1 MTLLLVLLLA
11 GAALVASP
19 LLVKCIDRYAGWPL
33 AVLFLAAAAVLSRQ
47 PSSIDVPWALGAHF
61 ALKADA
67 LSMFF
72 GLLALLIGAV
82 VFIYSAA
89 YLPKRK
95 GNTSFYVIMSAF
107 MFAVLLLVLADD
119 VITLFIGWE
128 LVSIASFLLI
138 ARSGSGGQAGAV
150 RTLILTFIG
159 GLTLLTAVAI
169 MATQAGTT
177 NLTEI
182 LASDIWDNHHLV
194 ELMAVLVAVSA
205 FTKAAQL
212 PFHFWLPEAM
222 AAATPVSAFLHA
234 AAVVKAGI
242 YLLIRFSGI
251 FHAEPVWNWLLISVG
266 LATAVMGALFAI
278 QKTDLKQLTA
288 YSTVSHLGWLVAT
301 IGVGTPF
308 ALAAALV
315 HTLAHALFKSSL
327 FMLIGVIDHQ
337 TGTRDIRRLGPLAK
351 QMPFTFTAMLV
362 GALSMASVP
371 PLFGFAS
378 KEGMLEAFAST
389 SAAPALLTVAALG
402 AVLTFT
408 YSARI
413 ICGAFFDGPR
423 DLSHVREAPVALWL
437 PAAIPGLLSVP
448 AAFALPLLDAPV
460 DAAVAATGLHSH
472 SHLALWHGVTTP
484 LIISLVVLALGVVG
498 VVFRKPLL
506 APIERKE
513 LLPFSGASL
522 LGNLLEVAKRY
533 GRRGADIANSFSPAR
548 HLAWP
553 FVAVLALGVAAVSSN
568 MDGAGLQPRVPGTDS
583 LFDLIPLAIIVPS
596 LAALMRTRSR
606 LTGTLLLSGIGVA
619 VTFQILL
626 LGAPDVALTQ
636 FLVELLVIAMIMMV
650 LRHHPRGFH
659 PVRKQRKYWSGAIAA
674 GMGIV
679 TFLGVY
685 TLLGRHERPELAMWY
700 LQQAPSIAG
709 GSNVVNTILV
719 EFRALDTMGEL
730 SVLGMAAVVI
740 ASVVASIPR
749 DHTVLAPELAEPD
762 RNALPLQHLQ
772 RLVLPILI
780 VLSIFIFMR
789 GHMSPG
795 GGFIAALV
803 AAAAF
808 MIVYLAKP
816 TDAQVVGT
824 NTPFILTGL
833 GMLLALFA
841 GFLGLLKGSFLFAI
855 HGHLFGEHVTTSMIF
870 DAGVYLAVLG
880 MVSLGINALG
890 GRERPGA
897 AEVPYARPADTPVPP
912 PHVRERKTPFT
923 KAQEQRRK
931 KNLKK
936 AVAAMQAKE
945 GTK

>member
-1 MTLLLVLLLA
+1 MTLILVVLLA
-11 GAALVASP
+11 GAAVVAAP
-19 LLVKCIDRYAGWPL
+19 LLVKLIDRQAGWPL
-33 AVLFLAAAAVLSRQ
+33 AALFVAAAWVLSTQ
-47 PSSIDVPWALGAHF
+47 PAAVDIPWALGAHF

-72 GLLALLIGAV
+72 ALLALLIGAV
-82 VFIYSAA
+82 VFCYSAS
-89 YLPKRK
+89 YLPTRQ

-119 VITLFIGWE
+119 IILLFVGWE

-150 RTLILTFIG
+150 RTLVLTFIG

-169 MATQAGTT
+169 LATQAGTT

-182 LASDIWDNHHLV
+182 LHSPIWDNHHLV
-194 ELMAVLVAVSA
+194 ELMAVLIAISA

-251 FHAEPVWNWLLISVG
+251 FHDEPVWNWLLISAG
-266 LATAVMGALFAI
+266 LTTAVLGALFAV

-327 FMLIGVIDHQ
+327 FMLIGVVDHE
-337 TGTRDIRRLGPLAK
+337 TGTRDIRRLGPLARR
-351 QMPFTFTAMLV
+351 MPFTFGAMLI

-389 SAAPALLTVAALG
+389 SAAPILLPIAGLG
-402 AVLTFT
+402 ALLTFT

-413 ICGAFFDGPR
+413 ILGAFFDGPR
-423 DLSHVREAPVALWL
+423 DMSHVHEAPVALWL
-437 PAAIPGLLSVP
+437 PAALPGVLSLPV
-448 AAFALPLLDAPV
+448 AFALPLLDKPI

-472 SHLALWHGVTTP
+472 SHLALWHGLTTP
-484 LIISLVVLALGVVG
+484 LFISLAVLALGIIG

-506 APIERKE
+506 QPIERRE

-522 LGNLLEVAKRY
+522 LQQVFRNAKRF
-533 GRRGADIANSFSPAR
+533 GRLGAEVANSFSPSR

-553 FVAVLALGVAAVSSN
+553 FAAVIVLGLAAAFSD
-568 MDGAGLQPRVPGTDS
+568 MDGAGLQPRVPGTDRI
-583 LFDLIPLAIIVPS
+583 FDLIPLAIIVPS
-596 LAALMRTRSR
+596 LVALLRTRSR

-636 FLVELLVIAMIMMV
+636 FLVELLVIVMIMMV

-659 PVRKQRKYWSGAIAA
+659 PVRKQRTYWSGAIAM
-674 GMGIV
+674 GMGIT
-679 TFLGVY
+679 TFFGVY

-700 LQQAPSIAG
+700 LREAPEIAG

-740 ASVVASIPR
+740 ASVVASMPR
-749 DHTVLAPELAEPD
+749 DRTLLAPALAEPD
-762 RNALPLQHLQ
+762 HNALPFQHLQ
-772 RLVLPILI
+772 RLLVPALG
-780 VLSIFIFMR
+780 VLSLFIFMR
-789 GHMSPG
+789 GHNSPG

-808 MIVYLAKP
+808 MVVYLAKP
-816 TDAQVVGT
+816 DDAPVVGK
-824 NTPFILTGL
+824 NTPFVLTGL

-841 GFLGLLKGSFLFAI
+841 GFLGLLRGSFLFAI
-855 HGHLFGEHVTTSMIF
+855 HGHIFGEHVTTSMIF

-880 MVSLGINALG
+880 MVTLGINTLG

-897 AEVPYARPADTPVPP
+897 DSVPYERPADTPVPP
-912 PHVRERKTPFT
+912 PHVRERKTRWH
-923 KAQEQRRK
+923 KARERRRRK
-931 KNLKK
+931 NAKK
-936 AVAAMQAKE
+936 AVEVMQAKE
-945 GTK
+945 AAK